1 MLLRVRV
8 VAEAV
13 DERHCEHRLVG
24 ELHRHELVAVAV
36 PQTLAA
42 HLQTGRLLPDIAE
55 RTGRSLPD
63 IAERTG
69 RPLPDIAERTGRPL
83 PDIDERTGRPL
94 PDIAERTGRPL
105 PDIAERTGRPLPVID
120 ERTGRPLPDIAEA
133 NDSHQ
138 LVAVTC
144 EPRDSLHYQRR
155 QTTTERTTAFGVVR
169 CAAQL
174 FRQYLLDFGF
184 DEGKVESRFFVGH
197 VR

>member
-55 RTGRSLPD
+55 RTGRPLPD
-63 IAERTG
+63 IDERTG

-83 PDIDERTGRPL
+83 PDID
-94 PDIAERTGRPL
+94 ERTGRPL